1 MNNEFFDAIE
11 ALEKERGIPKEYMLE
26 RVEAALVTAYKR
38 ESGGQINTRVE
49 LDPKAKTIRMFKQ
62 LSVVEDVEDPKNEI
76 TLEEANKISP
86 AYAYGDIVELE
97 IQPKSFGRIPAQTAK
112 QVIIQAIR
120 EAERGMLIKEY
131 ENKKDEIVG
140 AIVVRVDPLT
150 DNVTLEI
157 GKNQMVLFR
166 HEQISGEAL
175 HVGDRIK
182 VFVTEIKQETKGPSV
197 VLSRT
202 HPGMI
207 KRLFELEVPEIA
219 EGKVEIKSVAREA
232 GSRTKIAVKSN
243 DSAIDPIGA
252 CIGPRRI
259 RKTNISDELNGEKI
273 DIIKYSEKTEE
284 FIAAALAPAK
294 VESVM
299 KRTDGDNAY
308 RVIVADDQ
316 LSLAIG
322 KAGQNARLASK
333 LVGCKIDIKS
343 ESWLEEIPSA
353 PSVSYSN
360 IEVDIDEEA

>member
-1 MNNEFFDAIE
+1 MNTEFFDAIE

-26 RVEAALVTAYKR
+26 RVEAALVTAYRR

-49 LDPKAKTIRMFKQ
+49 LDPKTRTTRMFKQ
-62 LSVVEDVEDPKNEI
+62 LSVVEDIEDDKNEI
-76 TLEEANKISP
+76 TLEEAQKISP
-86 AYAYGDIVELE
+86 AYNYGDIVEVE
-97 IQPKSFGRIPAQTAK
+97 IEPKSFGRISAQTAK

-131 ENKKDEIVG
+131 ESKKDEIVS
-140 AIVVRVDPLT
+140 ALVIRVDPMT
-150 DNVTLEI
+150 DNATLEI
-157 GKNQMVLFR
+157 GKNEMVLFR
-166 HEQISGEAL
+166 HEQISGESL
-175 HVGDRIK
+175 RVGDRIK
-182 VFVTEIKQETKGPSV
+182 VFVTEIKQDTKGPSV

-202 HPGMI
+202 HPGML

-219 EGKVEIKSVAREA
+219 EGKVEIMSVAREA
-232 GSRTKIAVKSN
+232 GSRTKIAVRSN
-243 DSAIDPIGA
+243 DPAIDPIGA

-259 RKTNISDELNGEKI
+259 RKTNISDELSGEKI
-273 DIIKYSEKTEE
+273 DIIKYSDTIEE
-284 FIAAALAPAK
+284 FIAASLAPAK
-294 VESVM
+294 VESVI

-343 ESWLEEIPSA
+343 ESWLDEKPITS
-353 PSVSYSN
+353 SVSYSSV
-360 IEVDIDEEA
+360 EADIDEEA